1 MGTVAIRVSIRIY
14 LDNAC
19 MKECMTSQ
27 VFDLHAKTLLSLQ
40 AEMSHLKT
48 VLDGALSA
56 DVIDRAT
63 NAIWAAQTV
72 LAESSQITSICTAH
86 AGPCGINAENHHL
99 STTFAMCVAMYVL
112 LSMCFATYEAFCSG
126 QAFPVCLWK
135 QVAGLPCKFAGGLW
149 TFVVVVYRCLPS
161 GLREIVEDV
170 YRCIPVISPIAWLV
184 ALCIVHTGGVVHA

>member
-1 MGTVAIRVSIRIY
+1 MGTVGIRVSIRIY
-14 LDNAC
+14 LDIAC

-27 VFDLHAKTLLSLQ
+27 VFDLHAKTLLSWQ
-40 AEMSHLKT
+40 AKMSHLKT

-72 LAESSQITSICTAH
+72 LAERSQITSICTAN

-99 STTFAMCVAMYVL
+99 GTIFAMCVAMYVL

-126 QAFPVCLWK
+126 QAFAVCLWK

-149 TFVVVVYRCLPS
+149 TCVGV
-161 GLREIVEDV
+161 V
-170 YRCIPVISPIAWLV
+170 YRCIPVISPLAWLA